1 MQKGRIKALRY
12 IVPLIA
18 FIFISSFVLAACHKK
33 EITQEDIDRELDRW
47 WVISYKIMEDENP
60 AQAIETSE
68 AGSDADKIL
77 VREFDPKGDPDECW
91 VDIWP
96 TLSLKEQYRLA
107 KRRNELWEE
116 ILVKYKGKQ
125 ALKEI
130 EGIWSLNE
138 VPELWE
144 KVNKQSEENVDYKG
158 GE

>member
-1 MQKGRIKALRY
+1 MKKIILISLFLVL
-12 IVPLIA
+12 IVAVVFPG
-18 FIFISSFVLAACHKK
+18 CHKK
-33 EITQEDIDRELDRW
+33 EITQEDIDRELNRW
-47 WVISYKIMEDENP
+47 WVIAYKIMEDENP
-60 AQAIETSE
+60 DQAVETSE
-68 AGSDADKIL
+68 AGSEADRIL
-77 VREFDPKGDPDECW
+77 VEEFDPKGDPNECW

-130 EGIWSLNE
+130 EGIWSLDE

-144 KVNKQSEENVDYKG
+144 KIIKQSEETVDYK
-158 GE
+158 